1 MNANPLLQLTDAGLY
16 CEPGDFFIDPWKRVD
31 RAVITHAHADHARRG
46 CGSYFTS
53 DPGKHPL
60 QLRMGAEAIVESI
73 AYGHTVR
80 MRDAVVSLHPAGHV
94 LGSAQIRIERSGY
107 VAVVSGDYKID
118 ADPTCASFESVKCHL
133 FISESTFGLPIY
145 RWPRSTEVFAA
156 IDAWRLENQTAGK
169 ASLLLAYS
177 LGKAQRIL
185 ASVNPAIG
193 PIFAHGAI
201 EAMNRAYRS
210 AGVEL
215 PEIAS
220 PGSVSKDFDWSR
232 ALIVAPPSAW
242 GSPWAKR
249 FGAVSTAVA
258 SGWMTIRGTR
268 RRRGVDRGFVISDH
282 ADWPGLLGAIEATG
296 ASEVWMTHGYSA
308 VVARLLRERGID
320 AKIVSTRFEGE
331 RIDSTD
337 DDPVNEEEAAA
348 AATEASAAEA
358 EASAIAIDRSR
369 GSTGNDESLSRNDES
384 GSAIRD
390 NIQGL
395 FE

>member
-1 MNANPLLQLTDAGLY
+1 MNPNPLLQLTDAGLY

-31 RAVITHAHADHARRG
+31 RAVITHAHSDHARRG
-46 CGSYFTS
+46 CESYLTS
-53 DPGKHPL
+53 DPGSHPL
-60 QLRMGAEAIVESI
+60 RLRMGADAIVQSI

-80 MRDAVVSLHPAGHV
+80 MRDVSVSLHPAGHV
-94 LGSAQIRIERSGY
+94 LGSSQIRIERSGY

-118 ADPTCASFESVKCHL
+118 ADPTCAAFESVKCHL

-145 RWPRSTEVFAA
+145 RWPKSTDVFAS
-156 IDAWRLENQTAGK
+156 IDAWRLENQAAGK

-185 ASVNPAIG
+185 ASVDPTIG

-220 PGSVSKDFDWSR
+220 PGSASNNFDWSR

-242 GSPWAKR
+242 GSPWVKR
-249 FGAVSTAVA
+249 FGAVSAAVA

-296 ASEVWMTHGYSA
+296 ATEVWVTHGYSA

-320 AKIVSTRFEGE
+320 ARIVSTRFEGE
-331 RIDSTD
+331 RMDSTD
-337 DDPVNEEEAAA
+337 DEPASEEEEAAA
-348 AATEASAAEA
+348 ASER
-358 EASAIAIDRSR
+358 SAIAINRSR
-369 GSTGNDESLSRNDES
+369 GSTGNDALRAPNDES
-384 GSAIRD
+384 KSTIRNND
-390 NIQGL
+390 QGL

>member
-1 MNANPLLQLTDAGLY
+1 MSANPILRLTEAGLY
-16 CEPGDFFIDPWKRVD
+16 CEPGDFFIDPWRRVE

-46 CGSYFTS
+46 CGSYLTS

-60 QLRMGAEAIVESI
+60 QLRMGADALVQSI
-73 AYGHTVR
+73 AYGEAVR
-80 MRDAVVSLHPAGHV
+80 IRDVTVSLHPAGHV
-94 LGSAQIRIERSGY
+94 LGSAQIRIEHSGY
-107 VAVVSGDYKID
+107 VAVVSGDYKVD
-118 ADPTCASFESVKCHL
+118 HDPTCASFESVKCHL
-133 FISESTFGLPIY
+133 FITESTFGLPIY
-145 RWPRSTEVFAA
+145 RWARSAEVFAA
-156 IDAWRLENQTAGK
+156 IDSWRIENQAAGK

-185 ASVNPAIG
+185 ASVDRSIG
-193 PIFAHGAI
+193 PIFAHGAV

-215 PEIAS
+215 PEIATVQS
-220 PGSVSKDFDWSR
+220 ASKGFDWSK

-242 GSPWAKR
+242 GSPWARR
-249 FGAVSTAVA
+249 FGEVSTAVA

-296 ASEVWMTHGYSA
+296 ASEVWVTHGYSA
-308 VVARLLRERGID
+308 VVARLLLERGID

-337 DDPVNEEEAAA
+337 DDSLSDNAAA
-348 AATEASAAEA
+348 AVSTLTS
-358 EASAIAIDRSR
+358 SDTIDGEN
-369 GSTGNDESLSRNDES
+369 GSTDIESSRSVVRNED
-384 GSAIRD
+384 A
-390 NIQGL
+390 GL
-395 FE
+395 LE